1 MGRYTQETGGGDF
14 QQAPIGTHVA
24 RCIRLIDLGT
34 QTNEY
39 EGKETK
45 RNQVLVMWELC
56 NELMESDEGAK
67 PFIVSKFY
75 TNSLNE
81 KATLRHDLAQ
91 WRGRDFTD
99 EECKKFDLQTILGHG
114 CMLSVIA
121 NEKGKSKVGG
131 VMKMP
136 KGQDAP
142 PPTNAPYA
150 FWLDEFQRATFEG
163 LSEGIKKIIMKS
175 PEYQEI
181 IAPSTPSQAA
191 VAQMKGKKFGDIESD
206 IPF

>member
-34 QTNEY
+34 QTSEY
-39 EGKETK
+39 QGEPQVK
-45 RNQVLVMWELC
+45 NQVLVTWELC
-56 NELMESDEGAK
+56 NEMMETDEGAK

-81 KATLRHDLAQ
+81 KATLRHDLSQ

-99 EECKKFDLQTILGHG
+99 EECKKFDLQSILGHP

-136 KGQDAP
+136 RGQTAP
-142 PPTNAPYA
+142 EPINTPSA
-150 FWLDEFQRATFEG
+150 FWLDEFNRAAFEG
-163 LSEGIKKIIMKS
+163 LSDGIKKIIMKS
-175 PEYQEI
+175 PEYQKLS
-181 IAPSTPSQAA
+181 APLPKQEAA
-191 VAQMKGKKFGDIESD
+191 KKGAFDDMMSD
-206 IPF
+206 VPF